1 MTRWRVFGRVKW
13 TVTPEVIVEAD
24 SADEAAEIAERED
37 LLGEAAADLFRDGS
51 IDDEDIEIEDVLA
64 AKE

>member
-24 SADEAAEIAERED
+24 SAEEAAEIAERED

-51 IDDEDIEIEDVLA
+51 IDDEEVEVEDVLPV
-64 AKE
+64 KD